1 MQEVSQYADMERGL
15 GPAGYTGV
23 FAPRPGGRRKDGCA
37 TFYKVGIPGCPRG
50 GVQWGH
56 WCELYTG
63 QYRYSIHVVQKV
75 SQSTS
80 LLGMHVTV

>member
-1 MQEVSQYADMERGL
+1 MPCMQEVSQYADMERGL

-56 WCELYTG
+56 WC
-63 QYRYSIHVVQKV
+63 IPV
-75 SQSTS
+75 SA
-80 LLGMHVTV
+80 GTVFMWCKKPVKAQAFWACM